1 MNCNK
6 LKYMFDKFFK
16 EGKSKDIIIKLITI
30 AVIAAV
36 LLVAFDVLTQDR
48 DSRRQIIDEDGG
60 SEMTLSEILTDIDG
74 VGAVDVMI
82 RQGEDNAISGVIITA
97 EGAGDPV
104 IRDNITRAVAAVYNI
119 PASNV
124 VVFEKRNGGK

>member
-1 MNCNK
+1 
-6 LKYMFDKFFK
+6 MFDKFFK

-74 VGAVDVMI
+74 VGEVDVMI
-82 RQGEDNAISGVIITA
+82 RQGEDNGISGVIITA

-104 IRDNITRAVAAVYNI
+104 IKENITRAVAAVYNI

-124 VVFEKRNGGK
+124 VVFEKRNGGND

>member
-1 MNCNK
+1 
-6 LKYMFDKFFK
+6 MFDKFFK

-82 RQGEDNAISGVIITA
+82 RQGENNAISGVIITA

>member
-1 MNCNK
+1 
-6 LKYMFDKFFK
+6 MFDKFFK

-48 DSRRQIIDEDGG
+48 DSRRQIIDDSGG

-74 VGAVDVMI
+74 VGEVDVMI
-82 RQGEDNAISGVIITA
+82 RQGEDNGISGVIITA

-124 VVFEKRNGGK
+124 VVFEKRNGGND